1 MFTTKVRSKKA
12 SSCHDA
18 RSSAAPDV
26 RSCSTA
32 APRIRAVVGSERGRH
47 ESGRTHA
54 ERRITNRALSARDA
68 AIQFALSWRGMSRS
82 LRTVP
87 KRAVRRFAR
96 YLPPL
101 RLLLP
106 TKCSFANTC
115 TPGAASLERAGVHIP
130 VALCFPPVPETPLA
144 AVPPPP
150 TPAGPSPAQTAPA
163 TGPSPRAHSSECRSE
178 RACALLA
185 LAGPQGSTMGALVSK
200 LLNTLLG
207 NKEVRT
213 TCTRPPTTPEA
224 RPPAAW
230 ALLAPTTLLIG
241 LRGAPSPRGCHTCGA
256 EEAAPPRY
264 TGPDSPI
271 PSPLDPPGARP
282 HPRS

>member
-1 MFTTKVRSKKA
+1 MRWSGRSEA
-12 SSCHDA
+12 GTSRA
-18 RSSAAPDV
+18 ERTRSAASPTEH
-26 RSCSTA
+26 SQ
-32 APRIRAVVGSERGRH
+32 RATRLYSSRPFGV
-47 ESGRTHA
+47 
-54 ERRITNRALSARDA
+54 
-68 AIQFALSWRGMSRS
+68 RS
-82 LRTVP
+82 LRTMP
-87 KRAVRRFAR
+87 KRVGCGFAR
-96 YLPPL
+96 YLPPF

-144 AVPPPP
+144 ADPPPP
-150 TPAGPSPAQTAPA
+150 KPACPLPAQTAPA

-213 TCTRPPTTPEA
+213 TCTRPATTPEA

-230 ALLAPTTLLIG
+230 ALLGPSLLIG
-241 LRGAPSPRGCHTCGA
+241 LRGTPRGCHT
-256 EEAAPPRY
+256 
-264 TGPDSPI
+264 
-271 PSPLDPPGARP
+271 
-282 HPRS
+282 